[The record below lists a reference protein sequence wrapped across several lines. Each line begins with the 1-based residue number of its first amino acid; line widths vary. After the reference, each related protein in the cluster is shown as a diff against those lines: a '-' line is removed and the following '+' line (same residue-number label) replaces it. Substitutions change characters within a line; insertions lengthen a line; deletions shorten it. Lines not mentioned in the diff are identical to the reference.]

1 MPRYNEPP
9 TAAEMARDAELEE
22 PASMQADILDEIVA
36 EREYQDGKWGA
47 AFDDANTVNDWAA
60 YLGIYTGK
68 ATAIT
73 APPAERRRQMLKV
86 AAIAVA
92 AVEAFDR
99 NGCFAPRHYED
110 RVPKDA

>member
-1 MPRYNEPP
+1 
-9 TAAEMARDAELEE
+9 L
-22 PASMQADILDEIVA
+22 
-36 EREYQDGKWGA
+36 GC
-47 AFDDANTVNDWAA
+47 WAA

-73 APPAERRRQMLKV
+73 APPAEQRRQMLKV

-99 NGCFAPRHYED
+99 NGGFAPRHYED